1 MKIEF
6 KVDGYDHRQTFQA
19 LTDMLD
25 VIDRGYTLNAK
36 VCAVMDAD
44 EEYLPDFV
52 NIDYIDNGFQVEF
65 TFHKSTGKISLKSR
79 PVQ

>member
-6 KVDGYDHRQTFQA
+6 KVDGFNHRETFQA

-36 VCAVMDAD
+36 VCSTMDAD
-44 EEYLPDFV
+44 KEYLDEFV
-52 NIDYIDNGFQVEF
+52 SINYIENGFQVEF
-65 TFHKSTGKISLKSR
+65 SYHKSNGKISLKSR